1 MYRVNT
7 NVMSLNGQRNLFRT
21 QRALSLTMERLSSGL
36 RIVHA
41 GDDPAG
47 LSMSEG
53 MRAQIAGARQ
63 ANRNISQA
71 ISMLQTADGG
81 YEQIGNMLIRLKE
94 LAVQAADATLN
105 SANRSAI
112 QLEVAQLLLE
122 MERIAQST
130 TYNGMTLINAG
141 STSTSSIVLSFYV
154 GDGSLGGPTYQ
165 IIGFSI
171 RGIVATTTGISI
183 AGTLFTIGVASFAS
197 LSEAAAVV
205 DNVNLAIN
213 ALSSLRTSLG
223 AVVNRLERAQTNIQT
238 MLENTVHS
246 ESIIRD
252 ADFAAETAALTR
264 AQILIQAGTSVL
276 QQANNLPQNVLL
288 LLQS

>member
-1 MYRVNT
+1 MYRIHT
-7 NVMSLNGQRNLFRT
+7 NILSINGQRNLFRT
-21 QRALSLTMERLSSGL
+21 QGELSKTMNRLASGL
-36 RIVHA
+36 RIVRA

-53 MRAQIAGARQ
+53 MRSQIAGARQ

-94 LAVQAADATLN
+94 LAVQAADATL
-105 SANRSAI
+105 SDTNRSAI
-112 QLEVAQLLLE
+112 RLEVSQLLLE

-141 STSTSSIVLSFYV
+141 SSPNASLVLSFYV
-154 GDGSLGGPTYQ
+154 GDGSLGSPTFQ
-165 IIGFSI
+165 IVGFSI
-171 RGIVATTTGISI
+171 RGISASLNGISI
-183 AGTLFTIGVASFAS
+183 AGTLFTIGAASFGT
-197 LSEAAAVV
+197 LNEAARVV
-205 DNVNLAIN
+205 DHVHAAID
-213 ALSSLRTSLG
+213 ALSSLRTELG
-223 AVVNRLERAQTNIQT
+223 AVVNRLERAQRNIQT
-238 MLENTVHS
+238 MLENTHHS
-246 ESIIRD
+246 ESVIRD

-288 LLQS
+288 LLQG